1 MGTRHNIGFAIVAAF
16 ASRHGISLQEECWR
30 ARYGRGSVAGTPTGC
45 LQPQT
50 FMNAS
55 GESLGLALAECSELN
70 PARDLLV
77 IYDDLDLPFGRLRLR
92 SSGGAGGHRGMESII
107 AALGDSQFPRL
118 RFGVGRPPGPDR
130 EVIDFVL
137 SRFDPEESATLA
149 SRMDE
154 AVDAVDCFLTHGID
168 RAMEV
173 VNAGT
178 SPAAPEA
185 DPEAEG

>member
-1 MGTRHNIGFAIVAAF
+1 M
-16 ASRHGISLQEECWR
+16 
-30 ARYGRGSVAGTPTGC
+30 
-45 LQPQT
+45 
-50 FMNAS
+50 
-55 GESLGLALAECSELN
+55 GLALAECSELN

-137 SRFDPEESATLA
+137 SRFDPGESATLA

-154 AVDAVDCFLTHGID
+154 AADAVDCFLTHGID

-178 SPAAPEA
+178 SPAAQEA